1 MSLVDG
7 FERFLV
13 VAGLVAAA
21 WLALPTRRSLTRA
34 GHRFAQDNDL
44 WIAPELMAAVDRAH
58 RRERWVLAVAAL
70 AVVAVLVLGPDG
82 GTSPLVL
89 FAVVVPVAAV
99 GRLLLAGRDFPVR
112 PGQVSVA
119 RPRAVRVGDYLPSTA
134 PAAFAVWALLGA
146 GAAGLG
152 VRWGER
158 GLAVAGAVMVLVTL
172 AVAGSV
178 VAVSRRPEPAVDAA
192 HLYLQ
197 DAWRAAR
204 MRTTLHQLALA
215 GYCLGLTV
223 ASADPAL
230 PPGLW
235 VVPVAVAGVAS
246 GLALHGRARF
256 RDRLWPDVPAGQVL
270 SVGGSA

>member
-1 MSLVDG
+1 MDG

-21 WLALPTRRSLTRA
+21 WLALPSRRSLTRA

-70 AVVAVLVLGPDG
+70 AVVAVLLLGPDG
-82 GTSPLVL
+82 ATSPFAL
-89 FAVVVPVAAV
+89 FAVVVPIAAV

-119 RPRAVRVGDYLPSTA
+119 RPRAVRVGDYLPPTA

-204 MRTTLHQLALA
+204 MRTTLQQLALA
-215 GYCLGLTV
+215 GFYLGLTP
-223 ASADPAL
+223 AFTDPAL

-235 VVPVAVAGVAS
+235 LVPIAGAAAGS